1 MKLFEKVKTKKNQ
14 CFRQGDFDEMVK
26 PKNIS
31 KRAKS
36 HFKRKP
42 YSKDKLIIN

>member
-1 MKLFEKVKTKKNQ
+1 MIIYIKDPKKKNQ
-14 CFRQGDFDEMVK
+14 CFRQGDFDEMIK

-31 KRAKS
+31 KKAKS

-42 YSKDKLIIN
+42 YSKGGFIIL

>member
-1 MKLFEKVKTKKNQ
+1 MNKREKEINTKHFNKSDLLKMCN
-14 CFRQGDFDEMVK
+14 
-26 PKNIS
+26 PKNTS
-31 KRAKS
+31 KMAKS